1 MTFQMIFV
9 LILIIGMLG
18 ALLLDVA
25 RPDMIVFSVLVILL
39 VSGILSPEQ
48 ALSGFSNEGML
59 TIALLF
65 IVAGAVQK
73 SGLIDQMMTKWLKN
87 SKTQAGSMV
96 RFFVPVSAFS
106 AFLNNTPIVV
116 TFTPVI
122 KKWCEDRGIAPSKFL
137 IPLSY
142 VTILGGTITLIGT
155 STNLVVHGMLT
166 GSYDMEGF
174 SLFTLSVVGIPIAI
188 VGMIYLFTIGHRLLP
203 DHKGFSQRVKEDSK
217 EYIAEMH
224 VSNSFQQIGKSVKDA
239 GLRDLKG
246 LYLVEIIRG
255 VDHIS
260 PVKSTTVIEEG
271 DRLIFTGLI
280 STIADLEEIK
290 GLELETGTNIG
301 LNDLKNGTSNL
312 VEVVVSHDSALTTK
326 TIKQSRFRSK
336 FDAGVIAVHR
346 NNERIKSKVG
356 DIVLRPGD
364 TLLLLAGTD
373 FLEKNQ
379 QSNDFYVVSSLDTPE
394 KLKKNPV
401 KGWFSIGLLLVMI
414 ALVTAGVFSMF
425 KAMALAVLILLIT
438 KIVTPQEAKRY
449 IQFDVL
455 LLIASALG
463 IGVAMRETGLAE
475 WIATGLVSF
484 GKPFGILAIIFMI
497 YFLTNLFTELIT
509 NTAAAV
515 LMVPIGMS
523 LAEQLTVDPM
533 GFAVT
538 IAIAASASFITP
550 IGYQTNLIVY
560 GPGGYT
566 FKDYIKVGT
575 PLSIL
580 VMITSVSIIYN
591 VWF

>member
-1 MTFQMIFV
+1 MSVEMIFV
-9 LILIIGMLG
+9 LIMIIAMFAG
-18 ALLLDVA
+18 LLFEVA
-25 RPDMIVFSVLVILL
+25 RPDMVVFSVLVILF
-39 VSGILSPEQ
+39 ITPNIITTKQ

-73 SGLIDQMMTKWLKN
+73 SGLIDRMMEKWLKT
-87 SKTQAGSMV
+87 SRTHTGTML
-96 RFFVPVSAFS
+96 RFFVPTSAFS

-116 TFTPVI
+116 TFTPII
-122 KKWCEDRGIAPSKFL
+122 KKWCEDRGIAPSKYL

-142 VTILGGTITLIGT
+142 ATILGGTITLIGT
-155 STNLVVHGMLT
+155 STNLVVHGMLKDY
-166 GSYDMEGF
+166 GMDGF
-174 SLFTLSVVGIPIAI
+174 SLFTLSIVGIPIAL
-188 VGMIYLFTIGHRLLP
+188 VGLIYLFTIGHRLLP
-203 DHKGFSQRVKEDSK
+203 DNKGFSQRVKEDSK

-224 VSNSFQQIGKSVKDA
+224 VTSLFQHLGKSVKEA

-246 LYLVEIIRG
+246 LYLIEIIREKE
-255 VDHIS
+255 HIT
-260 PVKSTTVIEEG
+260 PVKSTTVINEG

-280 STIADLEEIK
+280 STIADLEKIK
-290 GLELETGTNIG
+290 GLALETGTNIG

-312 VEVVVSHDSALTTK
+312 IEVVISHQSVLTAK
-326 TIKQSRFRSK
+326 SIKETQFRSK
-336 FDAGVIAVHR
+336 YDAGVIAVHR

-356 DIVLRPGD
+356 EIVLRPGD

-373 FLEKNQ
+373 FSEKHY
-379 QSNDFYVVSSLDTPE
+379 QSNDFYVVSSLDTP
-394 KLKKNPV
+394 KTLKQNTA
-401 KGWFSIGLLLVMI
+401 KGWFSIALLLVML
-414 ALVTAGVFSMF
+414 ALVMAGFFSMF
-425 KAMALAVLILLIT
+425 KAMALAVLLLLATRIL
-438 KIVTPQEAKRY
+438 TPGEAKQY
-449 IQFDVL
+449 VHFDVL

-463 IGVAMRETGLAE
+463 IGTAMTETGLAE
-475 WIATGLVSF
+475 WLADGLVSI
-484 GKPFGILAIIFMI
+484 GKPLGLLAILFMV

-515 LMVPIGMS
+515 LMIPIVIE
-523 LAEQLTVDPM
+523 LAPQLNVGPI

-538 IAIAASASFITP
+538 VAIAASASFITP

-580 VMITSVSIIYN
+580 VMITSVTIIYN

>member
-1 MTFQMIFV
+1 MSFEMIFV
-9 LILIIGMLG
+9 LILIIAMLVG
-18 ALLLDVA
+18 LLFEIA
-25 RPDMIVFSVLVILL
+25 RPDMVIFSVLVILF
-39 VSGILSPEQ
+39 ITPDIITTEQ

-65 IVAGAVQK
+65 IVAGSVQK
-73 SGLIDQMMTKWLKN
+73 SGLIDRLMEKWLKN
-87 SKTQAGSMV
+87 SKTQTGSML
-96 RFFVPVSAFS
+96 RFFVPTSAFS

-116 TFTPVI
+116 TFTPII
-122 KKWCEDRGIAPSKFL
+122 KKWCEDRGIAPSKYL

-155 STNLVVHGMLT
+155 STNLVVHGMLVDH
-166 GSYDMEGF
+166 GFDGF
-174 SLFTLSVVGIPIAI
+174 SLFTLAVVGVPIAI
-188 VGMIYLFTIGHRLLP
+188 VGLIFLFTIGHRLLP
-203 DHKGFSQRVKEDSK
+203 DNKGFSQKVKEDSK

-224 VSNSFQQIGKSVKDA
+224 VTEAFQHVGKSIKNA

-246 LYLVEIIRG
+246 LYLVEIIRQKE
-255 VDHIS
+255 HIS
-260 PVKSTTVIEEG
+260 PVKSTTIIKKG

-280 STIADLEEIK
+280 TTIAELEKIK
-290 GLELETGTNIG
+290 GLTLETGTNIG
-301 LNDLKNGTSNL
+301 LNDLKNGNSNL
-312 VEVVVSHDSALTTK
+312 IEVVVSHQSSLTSRS
-326 TIKQSRFRSK
+326 IKETQFRSK
-336 FDAGVIAVHR
+336 YDAGVIAVHR

-356 DIVLRPGD
+356 EIVLRPGD

-373 FLEKNQ
+373 FLEKHY
-379 QSNDFYVVSSLDTPE
+379 QSNDFYVVSSLDTP
-394 KLKKNPV
+394 KTLKQNPA
-401 KGWFSIGLLLVMI
+401 KGWFSIALLIVMI
-414 ALVTAGVFSMF
+414 ALVTAGVLSMF
-425 KAMALAVLILLIT
+425 KAMALAVLILLAT
-438 KIVTPQEAKRY
+438 KILTPGEAKQY
-449 IQFDVL
+449 VQFDVL

-463 IGVAMRETGLAE
+463 IGTAMTETGLAE
-475 WIATGLVSF
+475 WLANGLVNF
-484 GKPFGILAIIFMI
+484 GEPLGLLAILFMI

-515 LMVPIGMS
+515 LMIPIVLE
-523 LAEQLTVDPM
+523 LAPQLDVDPM

-538 IAIAASASFITP
+538 VAIAASASFITP

-580 VMITSVSIIYN
+580 VMITSVTIIYN

>member
-1 MTFQMIFV
+1 MTFQMIVV
-9 LILIIGMLG
+9 LMLIIAMLT
-18 ALLLDVA
+18 ALLLEIA
-25 RPDMIVFSVLVILL
+25 RPDMVVFSVLVIMLIA
-39 VSGILSPEQ
+39 GILTPEE

-73 SGLIDQMMTKWLKN
+73 SGLIDQMMKKWLEN
-87 SKTQAGSMV
+87 SKTQTGSML
-96 RFFVPVSAFS
+96 RFFVPTSAFS

-116 TFTPVI
+116 TFTPII
-122 KKWCEDRGIAPSKFL
+122 KNWCEERGIAPSKFL

-166 GSYDMEGF
+166 GTYGMDGF
-174 SLFTLSVVGIPIAI
+174 SLFTLAVVGVPITI

-203 DHKGFSQRVKEDSK
+203 DNKGFSQRVKEASK
-217 EYIAEMH
+217 EYIAEMN
-224 VSNSFQQIGKSVKDA
+224 VTAMFRYLGESVKDA

-255 VDHIS
+255 DEHIS
-260 PVKSTTVIEEG
+260 PVKSTTIIKQG

-280 STIADLEEIK
+280 STIAELEKIN

-301 LNDLKNGTSNL
+301 LNDLRNGTSNL
-312 VEVVVSHDSALTTK
+312 VEAVVSHDSSLTTK
-326 TIKQSRFRSK
+326 SIKQSHFRSQY
-336 FDAGVIAVHR
+336 DAGVIAVHR

-379 QSNDFYVVSSLDTPE
+379 QSNDFYVVSSLDTPDR
-394 KLKKNPV
+394 LKQNPA
-401 KGWFSIGLLLVMI
+401 KGWFSIALLIVMI
-414 ALVTAGVFSMF
+414 TFVTLGIFSMF
-425 KAMALAVLILLIT
+425 KAMALAVLILLAT
-438 KIVTPQEAKRY
+438 KIISPQEAKQFV
-449 IQFDVL
+449 QFDVL

-475 WIATGLVSF
+475 WIANGMLSV
-484 GKPFGILAIIFMI
+484 GKPLGLLVILFMV
-497 YFLTNLFTELIT
+497 YFLTNIFTELIT

-515 LMVPIGMS
+515 LMVPIGIA
-523 LAEQLTVDPM
+523 LAGQLDVEPM

-580 VMITSVSIIYN
+580 VMITSVLIIYN

>member
-1 MTFQMIFV
+1 MSFEMTFV
-9 LILIIGMLG
+9 LIMIIAMLAG
-18 ALLLDVA
+18 LLLEVA
-25 RPDMIVFSVLVILL
+25 RPDMVVFSILVILL
-39 VSGILSPEQ
+39 ISGILTPDQ

-73 SGLIDQMMTKWLKN
+73 SGLIDRMMEGWLKN
-87 SKTQAGSMV
+87 SKTQTGSML
-96 RFFVPVSAFS
+96 RFFLPTSFFS

-116 TFTPVI
+116 TFTPII

-155 STNLVVHGMLT
+155 STNLVVHGMLVDY
-166 GSYDMEGF
+166 GFNGF
-174 SLFTLSVVGIPIAI
+174 SLFSLAVVGIPISI
-188 VGMIYLFTIGHRLLP
+188 VGLIYLFTVGHRLLP
-203 DHKGFSQRVKEDSK
+203 DNKGFSQQVKEDSK

-224 VSNSFQQIGKSVKDA
+224 VTETFQHVGKSVKDA

-246 LYLVEIIRG
+246 LYLVEIIRQKE
-255 VDHIS
+255 HIS
-260 PVKSTTVIEEG
+260 PVKSTTIIKEG

-280 STIADLEEIK
+280 TTIAELEKIK
-290 GLELETGTNIG
+290 GLTLETGTNIG

-312 VEVVVSHDSALTTK
+312 IEVVVSHQSSLTSRS
-326 TIKQSRFRSK
+326 IKEAQFRSK
-336 FDAGVIAVHR
+336 YDAGVIAVHR

-356 DIVLRPGD
+356 EIVLRPGD

-373 FLEKNQ
+373 FLEKHY
-379 QSNDFYVVSSLDTPE
+379 QSNDFYVVSSLDTPNT
-394 KLKKNPV
+394 LKQNPA
-401 KGWFSIGLLLVMI
+401 KGWFSIALLVVMI
-414 ALVTAGVFSMF
+414 GLVTAGVFTMF
-425 KAMALAVLILLIT
+425 KAMALAVLILLGT
-438 KIVTPQEAKRY
+438 KILTPGEAKQY
-449 IQFDVL
+449 VQFDVL

-463 IGVAMRETGLAE
+463 IGAAMTETGLAE
-475 WIATGLVSF
+475 WLADGLVSF
-484 GKPFGILAIIFMI
+484 GEPLGLLAILFMV

-515 LMVPIGMS
+515 LMIPIVIE
-523 LAEQLTVDPM
+523 LAPQLNVEPM

-538 IAIAASASFITP
+538 VAIAASASFITP
-550 IGYQTNLIVY
+550 IGYQTNLIVF

-566 FKDYIKVGT
+566 FKDYMKVGT

-580 VMITSVSIIYN
+580 VMITSVTIIYN

>member
-9 LILIIGMLG
+9 LILIIAMLG

-25 RPDMIVFSVLVILL
+25 RPDMVVFSVLVILL
-39 VSGILSPEQ
+39 ISGILSPDQ

-166 GSYDMEGF
+166 GTYGMEGF
-174 SLFTLSVVGIPIAI
+174 SLFTLAVVGIPIAI

-224 VSNSFQQIGKSVKDA
+224 VSRSFQHIGETVKDA

-255 VDHIS
+255 SDHIS
-260 PVKSTTVIEEG
+260 PVKSTTVIEKG

-312 VEVVVSHDSALTTK
+312 VEVVVSHDSSLTTK

-414 ALVTAGVFSMF
+414 AFVTAGVFSMF
-425 KAMALAVLILLIT
+425 KAMALAVLILLVT
-438 KIVTPQEAKRY
+438 KIVSPQEAKRY

-484 GKPFGILAIIFMI
+484 GKPLGTLAIIFMI

-523 LAEQLTVDPM
+523 LAEQLEVAPM

-580 VMITSVSIIYN
+580 VMITSVLIIYN

>member
-9 LILIIGMLG
+9 LILIIAMLA
-18 ALLLDVA
+18 ALLIDIA
-25 RPDMIVFSVLVILL
+25 RPDMVVFSVLVILL
-39 VSGILSPEQ
+39 ISGILTPQE

-73 SGLIDQMMTKWLKN
+73 SGLIDQMMKKWLEN
-87 SKTQAGSMV
+87 SKTQTGSML
-96 RFFVPVSAFS
+96 RFFVPTSAFS

-116 TFTPVI
+116 TFTPII
-122 KKWCEDRGIAPSKFL
+122 KNWCEERGIAPSKFL

-166 GSYDMEGF
+166 GTYGLEGF
-174 SLFTLSVVGIPIAI
+174 SFFTLAIVGIPIAVI
-188 VGMIYLFTIGHRLLP
+188 GMIYLFTIGHRLLP
-203 DHKGFSQRVKEDSK
+203 DNKGFSQRVKEDSK

-224 VSNSFQQIGKSVKDA
+224 VSEAFQNLGNSVKDA

-255 VDHIS
+255 DEHIS
-260 PVKSTTVIEEG
+260 PVKSTTVIKEK

-280 STIADLEEIK
+280 STIADLEKIK

-312 VEVVVSHDSALTTK
+312 VEAVVSHDSTLTTK
-326 TIKQSRFRSK
+326 SIKQSQFRSK
-336 FDAGVIAVHR
+336 YDAGVIAVHR

-379 QSNDFYVVSSLDTPE
+379 QSNDFYVVSSLDTPD
-394 KLKKNPV
+394 KLKQNPS
-401 KGWFSIGLLLVMI
+401 KGWFSIALLLVMI

-425 KAMALAVLILLIT
+425 KAMALSVLILVVT
-438 KIVTPQEAKRY
+438 KIITPQEAKQY
-449 IQFDVL
+449 IKFDVL

-463 IGVAMRETGLAE
+463 IGVAMRETELAQ
-475 WIATGLVSF
+475 WIANGMVSF
-484 GKPFGILAIIFMI
+484 GKPLGLLVILFMI

-509 NTAAAV
+509 NTASAV
-515 LMVPIGMS
+515 LMVPIGIA
-523 LAEQLTVDPM
+523 LADQLSVEPM

-538 IAIAASASFITP
+538 IAIAASSSFITP

-580 VMITSVSIIYN
+580 VMITSVTIIYN

>member
-1 MTFQMIFV
+1 MSFEMIFV
-9 LILIIGMLG
+9 LIMIIAMLAG
-18 ALLLDVA
+18 LLFEVA
-25 RPDMIVFSVLVILL
+25 RPDMVIFSVLVILL
-39 VSGILSPEQ
+39 VTGILTPDQ
-48 ALSGFSNEGML
+48 ALSGFSNQGML

-73 SGLIDQMMTKWLKN
+73 SGLIDRMMEGWLKN
-87 SKTQAGSMV
+87 SKTQTGSML
-96 RFFVPVSAFS
+96 RFFLPTSFFS

-116 TFTPVI
+116 TFTPII

-155 STNLVVHGMLT
+155 STNLVVHGMLVDY
-166 GSYDMEGF
+166 GFSGF
-174 SLFTLSVVGIPIAI
+174 SLFSLAVVGIPIAI
-188 VGMIYLFTIGHRLLP
+188 VGLIYLFTIGHRLLP
-203 DHKGFSQRVKEDSK
+203 DNKGFSQRVKENSK

-224 VSNSFQQIGKSVKDA
+224 VTDSFQHVGKNVKDA

-246 LYLVEIIRG
+246 LYLVEIIRREE
-255 VDHIS
+255 HIS
-260 PVKSTTVIEEG
+260 PVKSRTVIMQG

-280 STIADLEEIK
+280 TTIAELEKIK
-290 GLELETGTNIG
+290 GLTLETGTNIG
-301 LNDLKNGTSNL
+301 LDDLKNGTSNL
-312 VEVVVSHDSALTTK
+312 IEVVVSHQSSLTSRS
-326 TIKQSRFRSK
+326 IKESQFRSK
-336 FDAGVIAVHR
+336 YDAGVIAVHR

-356 DIVLRPGD
+356 EIVLRPGD
-364 TLLLLAGTD
+364 TLLLLAGAD
-373 FLEKNQ
+373 FLEKHY
-379 QSNDFYVVSSLDTPE
+379 QSNDFYVVSSLDTP
-394 KLKKNPV
+394 KTLKQNPA
-401 KGWFSIGLLLVMI
+401 KGWFSIVLLVVMI
-414 ALVTAGVFSMF
+414 ALVTAGVFTMF
-425 KAMALAVLILLIT
+425 KAMALAVLILLGT
-438 KIVTPQEAKRY
+438 KILSPGEAKQY
-449 IQFDVL
+449 VQFDVL

-463 IGVAMRETGLAE
+463 IGAAMTETGLAE
-475 WIATGLVSF
+475 WLARGLVIF
-484 GKPFGILAIIFMI
+484 GEPLGLLVILFMV

-515 LMVPIGMS
+515 LMIPIVLELS
-523 LAEQLTVDPM
+523 AQLNVSPM

-538 IAIAASASFITP
+538 VAIAASASFITP
-550 IGYQTNLIVY
+550 IGYQTNLIVF